1 MNIKDSFRDYLKKRD
16 SIQKL
21 RNEII
26 DLRYDI
32 DNFCE
37 SKVGYVVANVVPK
50 LLDKTMIT

>member
-37 SKVGYVVANVVPK
+37 
-50 LLDKTMIT
+50 